1 MIKIET
7 KNTGKSISE
16 KKLISLFTLANNS
29 SQIVNT
35 GSILITKESPDN
47 FHIAHNNK
55 SIGSIKINRKGNHS
69 KNYSISSSGTIKVN
83 SRGNQIKNYIVTLK
97 DTAGNGVFK
106 IPHTY
111 LYRTNNAE
119 SLEPAY
125 EEWTHNYLN
134 NSADIF
140 MFYKVFHDEEK
151 MHHYETEVFKYGEKL
166 NITGINIKKVF
177 TLEENPTE
185 QHFDT
190 LFLSSMA
197 FNHPEIFFEL
207 FKETDFKKSLL
218 HQNLEDN
225 IKILKMY
232 KF

>member
-16 KKLISLFTLANNS
+16 KKLIALFSLANNN
-29 SQIVNT
+29 SQIVKS
-35 GSILITKESPDN
+35 GAILITKESPDN
-47 FHIAHNNK
+47 FHIANNNK
-55 SIGSIKINRKGNHS
+55 SIGSIRINRK
-69 KNYSISSSGTIKVN
+69 
-83 SRGNQIKNYIVTLK
+83 GNQIKNYIVTLE
-97 DTAGNGVFK
+97 DTIGNGVFK

-111 LYRTNNAE
+111 IYRTNNTD
-119 SLEPAY
+119 SLEPSY
-125 EEWTHNYLN
+125 EEWTHNCLN
-134 NSADIF
+134 NYADIF

-151 MHHYETEVFKYGEKL
+151 KHCYETKVFKYSEKL
-166 NITGINIKKVF
+166 NITGINIKKMF
-177 TLEENPTE
+177 TLEENLTE

-197 FNHPEIFFEL
+197 FNHPEIFLEL
-207 FKETDFKKSLL
+207 FEETDFKKSLS
-218 HQNLEDN
+218 HQNIEEN